1 MAATPTD
8 DDPTAVPVS
17 YVRSELLY
25 FIQNKCALLPLDS
38 VVSIC
43 CDFYS
48 NSEVEDARGIMVQQ
62 LAQLAPTK
70 RVTKHN
76 GADDAKR
83 KKAIQDLV
91 KLCLDP
97 TLQLPTFFSVDMSRI
112 PSVGVE
118 HVDISMLLQE
128 VCALRAEVRS
138 MTAVRSE
145 ISAIRDTLDTVQAQP
160 QGCSIPTVD
169 TGSAAADTAPP
180 TGSSFAVLAGE
191 LQHTG
196 IQEKPKGSKTRWTVV
211 GRATNTKVKT
221 VVTTRAIDVFVSRLH
236 PATHENEIH
245 DCTTDIL
252 GTDSQDKIVVEKL
265 QSKYEHLYSS
275 FHICVSVSVFDFKSI
290 LDVLNSPDSWPEG
303 ALVRRYFKPKH
314 G

>member
-8 DDPTAVPVS
+8 ADPTATSVS

-48 NSEVEDARGIMVQQ
+48 NSEVEDASGIMVDQMG
-62 LAQLAPTK
+62 QLAPTK

-76 GADDAKR
+76 GTDDAKR
-83 KKAIQDLV
+83 KKTIQDLV
-91 KLCLDP
+91 KFCLDP
-97 TLQLPTFFSVDMSRI
+97 TLRLPTFFSVDMSRI

-145 ISAIRDTLDTVQAQP
+145 VSAIRETLDTVQPQP
-160 QGCSIPTVD
+160 QWSSISNMD
-169 TGSAAADTAPP
+169 TRSAAVENASPA
-180 TGSSFAVLAGE
+180 GSSFAALAGD
-191 LQHTG
+191 LKQSG
-196 IQEKPKGSKTRWTVV
+196 MQERPKGRKTRLTVV

-221 VVTTRAIDVFVSRLH
+221 IVTTRDTDVFVSRLH
-236 PATHENEIH
+236 PSTHENELH
-245 DCTTDIL
+245 GCVTDVL
-252 GTDSQDKIVVEKL
+252 GVDYQDKTVVEKL
-265 QSKYEHLYSS
+265 QSKFEHLYS
-275 FHICVSVSVFDFKSI
+275 
-290 LDVLNSPDSWPEG
+290 
-303 ALVRRYFKPKH
+303 
-314 G
+314 